1 MTLDQIFNGILIG
14 CMVIMSILIIIAIIR
29 SVIGPAT
36 SDRIIAVNMIGT
48 ITIVLIAI
56 LTIFMDEDYLAD
68 VCLVYSM
75 ISFVAVV
82 VLIKVYTG
90 IHLEKRGIRDGKE
103 AIEANLYNQPN
114 VTINIEKEDTET
126 SEQTK
131 EVQNGN
137 V

>member
-56 LTIFMDEDYLAD
+56 LTVFMDEDYLAD

-137 V
+137 I

>member
-1 MTLDQIFNGILIG
+1 MILDQIFNGILIG

-56 LTIFMDEDYLAD
+56 LTVFMDEDYLAD

-137 V
+137 I

>member
-1 MTLDQIFNGILIG
+1 MMLDQIFNGILIG

-29 SVIGPAT
+29 SVLGPAT

-56 LTIFMDEDYLAD
+56 LTIYMNEDYLAD
-68 VCLVYSM
+68 VCLIYAM

-90 IHLEKRGIRDGKE
+90 IHLEKKGIVDGKE
-103 AIEANLYNQPN
+103 AIEANLNKQAKTVSDDN
-114 VTINIEKEDTET
+114 TEK
-126 SEQTK
+126 TK

-137 V
+137 I